1 MNVFIRRL
9 LFFCHGKYLMVL
21 SLFSI
26 LMLEGCSDYSEI
38 GTINSSQ
45 NNMIRLSIPD
55 AERVQVRSVAI
66 QQECMISNIQVFVYN
81 ETLTSI
87 PVYYLEGKKENLSFL
102 SGNRTASPT
111 VTLKNYMPQDGDRI
125 YVVCNLTERTTISD
139 ERDFLLNGTIGE
151 NQLRSYSSQGMMKGF
166 SGLPNEEWPI
176 PMYGYL
182 KWDEAAAS
190 NICLLTRCL
199 AKVMVDADLETL
211 FPDKEVYWEWKNL
224 NYSDFMLDSSYQG
237 DIYKGTINENGVS
250 EKHDLLS
257 AAIPVDA
264 TKGLV
269 AAYYPLEYKHSTYAL
284 GNEVDKNVFSKDRA
298 MLLLTVQNQDGTG
311 KEYYRLDFWD
321 KNTGAYWDILRN
333 HSYLFNITKLKSKG
347 YTTEQEA
354 ILNPGSNIEYSV
366 TVFDNWS
373 QGFASNGQ
381 YLIKTDREEIKLLGG
396 TSDPVI
402 MTKIELQADDAGNV
416 NFDNVTTRRV
426 RILGKDKK
434 LLHRYLIQTFYS
446 TDNKHLYPI
455 DNGIPGSDEQT
466 TLPGF
471 SIPPAMGNECE
482 LPMSDKYW
490 IYCTVMSAA
499 IDLKWLTEGY
509 LEITM
514 GNIVKLVPFSVIP
527 HSDANPIDEEGPANS
542 FITPVTYGVYS
553 FDATVMGNGVDGIVS
568 ETREYRWGYI
578 TDDQGRLDLGQ
589 IIGDDMALY
598 HFKDA
603 LGNDISTSKNAT
615 IAPQSAKLVWQDKE
629 NLISQVALN
638 SNTKRVQ
645 FLSKGTGNG
654 VIAVYDKSDPN
665 AADANILWSWHIW
678 CTDKPNIVELGL
690 PTNGETYSGKNYK
703 IMDRDLG
710 ATTTTPDEL
719 TTCGLGYQW
728 GRKDPFIG
736 AASLGSIENA
746 STYNVRGYKLDFKEI
761 IKTENIGT
769 IEYAIKH
776 PEELIVS
783 TENSDVSDNDWLYY
797 ESYFPAG
804 NHFLWGNPFSRG
816 KMQKIGTIMKTIY
829 DPCPAGYKVPPQDI
843 YGAFLKKPVIKY
855 GGMYNSHISADIK
868 NEDFYPFLTTKYGI
882 YFHYGKNGEHS
893 VYFIAGSTRYG
904 RSEYDYRLLTDY
916 YTGHTS
922 GDDAFGLG
930 DGSNGIQTFSFSIDT
945 SHLVNYNFGGGI
957 GQDRVIAGQIR
968 CIRNE

>member
-1 MNVFIRRL
+1 MKKWQI
-9 LFFCHGKYLMVL
+9 
-21 SLFSI
+21 SLFSPIRGSIIFGILGI
-26 LMLEGCSDYSEI
+26 LMLGSCSDDNKIETLNTFRANEI
-38 GTINSSQ
+38 Q
-45 NNMIRLSIPD
+45 LAIPD
-55 AERVQVRSVAI
+55 AELVQVRSVASEK
-66 QQECMISNIQVFVYN
+66 ECMINSLQVFIYN
-81 ETLTSI
+81 DTYISAPI
-87 PVYYLEGKKENLSFL
+87 YYQEGKSGQLSFL
-102 SGNRTASPT
+102 FGNGTASPT
-111 VTLKNYMPQDGDRI
+111 ITLKDYIPQNGDRVYVLCNMTDRNSISDKGDYLLNETTSEEQLKNY
-125 YVVCNLTERTTISD
+125 
-139 ERDFLLNGTIGE
+139 
-151 NQLRSYSSQGMMKGF
+151 SSQELMKGF
-166 SGLPNEEWPI
+166 SSSQKEEQSI
-176 PMYGYL
+176 PMYG
-182 KWDEAAAS
+182 WIEWNETATS
-190 NICLLTRCL
+190 NVCLLTRCL
-199 AKVMVDADLETL
+199 AKITVNANWEQL
-211 FPDKEVYWEWKNL
+211 FPDKKVYWEWKNL
-224 NYSDFMLDSSYQG
+224 NYSDFVLDSDYQG
-237 DIYKGTINENGVS
+237 DIYKGNINENGIS
-250 EKHDLLS
+250 ENHDLLS
-257 AAIPVDA
+257 ATTPIDES
-264 TKGLV
+264 KGLV
-269 AAYYPLEYKHSTYAL
+269 TSYYPLEYKHSTYAL
-284 GNEVDKNVFSKDRA
+284 GKETDKNRFSGDRA
-298 MLLLTVQNQDGTG
+298 MLLLTVQNIDGSG

-347 YTTEQEA
+347 YATEQEA

-366 TVFDNWS
+366 SVSDNWS

-402 MTKIELQADDAGNV
+402 MTKIELQADDTGNV

-434 LLHRYLIQTFYS
+434 MLHRFFIQTFYS
-446 TDNKHLYPI
+446 MDNEHLYPI
-455 DNGIPGSDEQT
+455 DNGVPGSDET
-466 TLPGF
+466 T
-471 SIPPAMGNECE
+471 IPNFPPLATGNESD
-482 LPMSDKYW
+482 LPISDKYW
-490 IYCTVMSAA
+490 IYCTVMSVA
-499 IDLKWLTEGY
+499 IDMKWLTEGY

-527 HSDANPIDEEGPANS
+527 HSDANPVDEEGPANS

-568 ETREYRWGYI
+568 ETREYDWGFI
-578 TDDQGRLDLGQ
+578 TDDQGRLNLGQ
-589 IIGDDMALY
+589 IIGDDMELY

-603 LGNDISTSKNAT
+603 LGNDISTSKNVT
-615 IAPQSAKLVWQDKE
+615 IAPLSAKLVWQDKE

-638 SNTKRVQ
+638 SSTKRVE
-645 FLSKGTGNG
+645 FLSRGRGNG
-654 VIAVYDKSDPN
+654 IIAVYDKSDPN
-665 AADANILWSWHIW
+665 ATDANILWSWHVW
-678 CTDKPNIVELGL
+678 CTDKPNIIELGL
-690 PTNGETYSGKNYK
+690 PTNGETYSEKNYK

-728 GRKDPFIG
+728 GRKDPIIG
-736 AASLGSIENA
+736 VASLGSMENA
-746 STYNVRGYKLDFKEI
+746 STYNVRGYKLEFKEI
-761 IKTENIGT
+761 TKTENIGT

-776 PEELIVS
+776 PEEFIVS
-783 TENSDVSDNDWLYY
+783 TENSGVSDNDWLYY
-797 ESYFPAG
+797 KSSFPAG
-804 NHFLWGNPFSRG
+804 NHFLWGNPFSKC
-816 KMQKIGTIMKTIY
+816 KMQKIGTIIKTIY

-945 SHLVNYNFGGGI
+945 SHLVNYDFGGGI

-968 CIRNE
+968 CVRNE